1 MHLRNRVY
9 EALSGSSPHPLARFV
24 SISLIALILLNVL
37 AVMAESVESV
47 RMEYGR
53 WLTGFEIASVAVFS
67 LEYLLRLWSCTSSPR
82 FKHPI
87 AGRVRY
93 IFTPLAIID
102 LLAIL
107 PALLM
112 WTGVDLRVL
121 RILRLTRMLRLA
133 KLGRYS
139 KALQLMGE
147 VARQKR
153 EELVLS
159 LMLMLLMLVMASSL
173 MYLVENEQQP
183 EVFSSIPAS
192 MWWGITTLTTVG
204 YGDAYPIT
212 VTGKLLGAAIAV
224 MGIGLFALPAGI
236 IASAFVE
243 LRGQQKVT
251 EAGVCPHCGNPLREQ
266 TLRDK
271 ANRE

>member
-1 MHLRNRVY
+1 MLIRNHVH
-9 EALSGSSPHPLARFV
+9 EALSGSSANKLARLV
-24 SISLIALILLNVL
+24 SVTLIVLILLNVL
-37 AVMAESVESV
+37 AVMAESVESLRV
-47 RMEYGR
+47 EYGA
-53 WLTGFEIASVAVFS
+53 WLTGFEVASVAVFS

-87 AGRVRY
+87 ADRVRY

-159 LMLMLLMLVMASSL
+159 LMLMFLMLVVASSL

-212 VTGKLLGAAIAV
+212 IMGKLLGAAIAV

-243 LRGQQKVT
+243 LRGQQKVA
-251 EAGVCPHCGNPLREQ
+251 EAGVCSHCGNPLGEQ
-266 TLRDK
+266 TFRDK

>member
-1 MHLRNRVY
+1 MQIRNRVH
-9 EALSGSSPHPLARFV
+9 EALSGTSTDRLTRLV
-24 SISLIALILLNVL
+24 SVALIALILLNVL

-47 RMEYGR
+47 RMEYGA
-53 WLTGFEIASVAVFS
+53 WLTGFEWVSVAVFS
-67 LEYLLRLWSCTSSPR
+67 LEYLLRLWSCTSLPR
-82 FKHPI
+82 FKNPVT
-87 AGRVRY
+87 GRVRY
-93 IFTPLAIID
+93 IFTPMAIID

-139 KALQLMGE
+139 KALQMMGE

-159 LMLMLLMLVMASSL
+159 LMLMLLMLVVASSL
-173 MYLVENEQQP
+173 IYLVENEQQP
-183 EVFSSIPAS
+183 DVFSSIPAS

-204 YGDAYPIT
+204 YGDAYPMT
-212 VTGKLLGAAIAV
+212 VMGKLLGAAIAV

-243 LRGQQKVT
+243 LQSQQKAV
-251 EAGVCPHCGNPLREQ
+251 ASSVCPHCEKPLGGKS
-266 TLRDK
+266 LRK
-271 ANRE
+271 

>member
-1 MHLRNRVY
+1 MLIRNHVHV
-9 EALSGSSPHPLARFV
+9 ALSGSSANKLARRV
-24 SISLIALILLNVL
+24 SVTLIALILLNVL
-37 AVMAESVESV
+37 AVMAESVESLRV
-47 RMEYGR
+47 EYGA
-53 WLTGFEIASVAVFS
+53 WLTGFEVASVAVFS

-87 AGRVRY
+87 VGRVRY

-121 RILRLTRMLRLA
+121 RILRLTRLLRLA

-159 LMLMLLMLVMASSL
+159 LMLMLLMLVVASSL

-212 VTGKLLGAAIAV
+212 ILGKLLGAAIAV

-243 LRGQQKVT
+243 LRGQQNVAKVG
-251 EAGVCPHCGNPLREQ
+251 ACPHCGNPLEEQ
-266 TLRDK
+266 TRRDK

>member
-1 MHLRNRVY
+1 MPIRNRVHD
-9 EALSGSSPHPLARFV
+9 ALSGSSADRLARFV
-24 SISLIALILLNVL
+24 SVSLIALILLNVL

-47 RMEYGR
+47 RMEYGA
-53 WLTGFEIASVAVFS
+53 WLMGFEWASVAVFS

-82 FKHPI
+82 FKPPI
-87 AGRVRY
+87 AGRIRY

-153 EELVLS
+153 EELMLS
-159 LMLMLLMLVMASSL
+159 LMLMLMMLVVASSL
-173 MYLVENEQQP
+173 IYLVENEQQP

-204 YGDAYPIT
+204 YGDAYPVT
-212 VTGKLLGAAIAV
+212 VLGKLLGAAIAV

-243 LRGQQKVT
+243 LRGQR
-251 EAGVCPHCGNPLREQ
+251 EAARTAVCPHCGERIVPPDNL
-266 TLRDK
+266 K
-271 ANRE
+271 K

>member
-1 MHLRNRVY
+1 MPMRNRVY
-9 EALSGSSPHPLARFV
+9 QALSGIPTDRV
-24 SISLIALILLNVL
+24 SRIVSTSLVVLILLNVL
-37 AVMAESVESV
+37 AVMAESVKSV
-47 RMEYGR
+47 EMQYGA
-53 WLTGFEIASVAVFS
+53 WLSYFEAFSVTIFS
-67 LEYLLRLWSCTSSPR
+67 LEYLLRLWAVTSIQR
-82 FKHPI
+82 YGQPI
-87 AGRVRY
+87 VGRLRY
-93 IFTPLAIID
+93 ILTPMAAVD

-112 WTGVDLRVL
+112 WTGVDLRIL
-121 RILRLTRMLRLA
+121 RILRLTRMFRLA

-139 KALQLMGE
+139 MALQAMGH
-147 VARQKR
+147 VAREKR

-159 LMLMLLMLVMASSL
+159 LMLMLVMLLVASSL

-204 YGDAYPIT
+204 YGDLYPIT
-212 VTGKLLGAAIAV
+212 AMGKLLGAIIAV

-243 LRGQQKVT
+243 LRGQQKSQHHSN
-251 EAGVCPHCGNPLREQ
+251 CPHCGKQLVSPPE
-266 TLRDK
+266 
-271 ANRE
+271 